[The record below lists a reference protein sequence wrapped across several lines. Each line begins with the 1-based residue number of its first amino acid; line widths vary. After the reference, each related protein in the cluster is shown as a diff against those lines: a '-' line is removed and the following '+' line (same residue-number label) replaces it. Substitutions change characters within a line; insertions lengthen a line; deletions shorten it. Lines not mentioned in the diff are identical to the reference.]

1 MRTSLPAIPPFAPRS
16 TNAPTF
22 LPLSCA
28 DTEYVVATL
37 YTRYVDVAVALYAQC
52 AGLLRV
58 PTTIAIELS
67 KRSPRWWRRRI
78 YLKRVCLRGLKRDA
92 FG

>member
-22 LPLSCA
+22 LALSRA
-28 DTEYVVATL
+28 DTEYVVVAAFTQ
-37 YTRYVDVAVALYAQC
+37 YVGVDIALYMQC

-58 PTTIAIELS
+58 PTTIAIEVS
-67 KRSPRWWRRRI
+67 KRSPR
-78 YLKRVCLRGLKRDA
+78 
-92 FG
+92 